1 MAPQS
6 HQQQQQPNP
15 QLCEE
20 KIIASLRQAYPN
32 HRFVGEEST
41 FAGTA
46 DTGTDPATPTWYID
60 PVDGTV
66 GDLTIRSMGVLRA
79 ADTPPITVT
88 IDPALGDTRGT
99 PVPAGDAVVAAV
111 ALAVWRHQGLP
122 PVWPT
127 RQPLRSP

>member
-60 PVDGTV
+60 PVDGTTNFCH
-66 GDLTIRSMGVLRA
+66 GA
-79 ADTPPITVT
+79 
-88 IDPALGDTRGT
+88 
-99 PVPAGDAVVAAV
+99 
-111 ALAVWRHQGLP
+111 
-122 PVWPT
+122 
-127 RQPLRSP
+127 LRSSPHLVKALRLLSATLLALI